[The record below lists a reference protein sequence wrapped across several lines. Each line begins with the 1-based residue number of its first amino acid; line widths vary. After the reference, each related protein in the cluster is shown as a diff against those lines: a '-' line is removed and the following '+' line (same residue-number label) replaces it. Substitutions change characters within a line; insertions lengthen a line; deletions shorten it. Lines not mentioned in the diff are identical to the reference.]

1 MPKPRKTLV
10 SFDATPYKLTNS
22 KLTQNSRGQA
32 EQLFEILVEGRP
44 GDLILAYEA
53 TEKKGEKFILQ
64 LIAGMKLIKPEVSET
79 VRQITGCE

>member
-1 MPKPRKTLV
+1 MLK
-10 SFDATPYKLTNS
+10 KLSEIWLRLSSYS
-22 KLTQNSRGQA
+22 KY
-32 EQLFEILVEGRP
+32 FEGRS

-64 LIAGMKLIKPEVSET
+64 LIAGMKLIKPEMSET